1 VTSQLTW
8 VEVIAGRPKNSDRE
22 DRGMTTSTPQPKP
35 GKRLALVGAGGNI
48 GSHAAPHL
56 ARIPGIDRITLV
68 DSGVYEA
75 KDVWGQDITPRDFGK
90 WKALVQAR
98 RLRAI
103 NPNLQ
108 VHAIT
113 EPIERVPLGLL
124 RADVIL
130 AGLDSRRA
138 RQVLN
143 EAAWHLNVPWID
155 AGVDGTNLVV
165 RANVYRPG
173 DDTPCLECGWSQ
185 QDYEQLEQS
194 YPCRGNA
201 VKAPATNAPS
211 ALGALAGSLQALECG
226 KVLTGLT
233 DRVLVSREV
242 LLDASFHKHYVTSYR
257 RNAQCRFDHLIWEV
271 QELPGGADLGL
282 RDVLAMDA
290 AASGQDVAR
299 ASLRV
304 ASSHF
309 VQALSC
315 AACGSKKRLLRLEAS
330 LRPADWKCGHCGGAM
345 VATGFDRLDGLDAG
359 RLTAQVLGRSLRS
372 LGVRERDVVC
382 VGSPFGERHYELTMR
397 GCDCQRLKSDFANGC
412 DVTAN
417 PLV

>member
-1 VTSQLTW
+1 
-8 VEVIAGRPKNSDRE
+8 
-22 DRGMTTSTPQPKP
+22 MTTSTPQPQWS
-35 GKRLALVGAGGNI
+35 KRLVLVGAGGNI
-48 GSHAAPHL
+48 GSHLAPHL
-56 ARIPGIDRITLV
+56 ARIPGVDLITLI
-68 DSGVYEA
+68 DSGAYEA
-75 KDVWGQDITPRDFGK
+75 KDVWGQDITPRDVGK

-108 VHAIT
+108 VRAIT

-130 AGLDSRRA
+130 SGLDSRRA

-155 AGVDGTNLVV
+155 AGVDGANLLV

-173 DDTPCLECGWSQ
+173 DGSPCLECGWSQ

-201 VKAPATNAPS
+201 VKPAATNAPS
-211 ALGALAGSLQALECG
+211 ALGALAASLEALECR
-226 KVLTGLT
+226 KLLSGLT
-233 DRVLVSREV
+233 DRLLVSREV
-242 LLDASFHKHYVTSYR
+242 MLDASFHKHYVTSCV

-299 ASLRV
+299 ACLRV
-304 ASSHF
+304 AGSHF

-315 AACGSKKRLLRLEAS
+315 AACRSKKRLLRLEAS
-330 LRPADWKCGHCGGAM
+330 LRPGDLKCGHCGGAM
-345 VATGFDRLDGLDAG
+345 VVMGFDRLDGLDAG
-359 RLTAQVLGRSLRS
+359 RLTAHVLGRSLRS

-382 VGSPFGERHYELTMR
+382 VGGSFGERHYELTMR
-397 GCDCQRLKSDFANGC
+397 GCDCQRLKSDFADGC
-412 DVTAN
+412 GVTPN